1 MNKKAIVLA
10 SLLILLIHASGA
22 QTASAQRCESF
33 AQIFTDVWKKW
44 GETIIKVG
52 CVVKAAATTSAAA
65 PVTAG
70 ASLAA
75 TVTLSAT
82 CIKNASKYK
91 EAAEAMVLAFN
102 ALADN
107 GQATLGP
114 RRIEFGQNQLGTLVG
129 PSNRTFVS
137 VYPMDK
143 NSVTFKVKK
152 LEFDGKVE
160 VVICKIDADSKMTNL
175 AVFNFT
181 GDEKD
186 GTEIVKTVTGV
197 ENQLVQIRLN
207 GQSAAKRFKYQ
218 FSAIK

>member
-10 SLLILLIHASGA
+10 SMLVLVIHASAA
-22 QTASAQRCESF
+22 QNASAQRCESF
-33 AQIFTDVWKKW
+33 AQIFADVWKKW

-52 CVVKAAATTSAAA
+52 CVAKAAATTSAAA
-65 PVTAG
+65 PVTG
-70 ASLAA
+70 GTSLAA

-82 CIKNASKYK
+82 CIKNATKYK
-91 EAAEAMVLAFN
+91 EAAEAMVKLFN

-114 RRIEFGQNQLGTLVG
+114 RRIEFGNPQNGTLIG

-143 NSVTFKVKK
+143 NSITFKVKK
-152 LEFDGKVE
+152 IEGDGKVE
-160 VVICKIDADSKMTNL
+160 AVICRIDADNNITNL

-186 GTEIVKTVTGV
+186 GTEIVRTVTGV

-207 GQSAAKRFKYQ
+207 GQSAVKKFKYQ
-218 FSAIK
+218 FIATK

>member
-1 MNKKAIVLA
+1 MKKKAIVLA
-10 SLLILLIHASGA
+10 SLLILLIHASTAPSARA
-22 QTASAQRCESF
+22 QKCESF
-33 AQIFTDVWKKW
+33 AQTITDIWKKW
-44 GETIIKVG
+44 GETIIKVK
-52 CVVKAAATTSAAA
+52 CVIKAASETSAAA

-70 ASLAA
+70 ASIAA

-82 CIKNASKYK
+82 CIKNAAKYK
-91 EAAEAMVLAFN
+91 EAAELMVTAFN

-114 RRIEFGQNQLGTLVG
+114 RRIEFGNPQFGTLIG

-143 NSVTFKVKK
+143 NSVTFRVKK
-152 LEFDGKVE
+152 LEGDGKVE
-160 VVICKIDADSKMTNL
+160 VIICRVEADGKMTNL
-175 AVFNFT
+175 NVFNFT

-207 GQSAAKRFKYQ
+207 GQSAVKKFKYQ
-218 FSAIK
+218 FTATK

>member
-10 SLLILLIHASGA
+10 SLLILVIHTTGV

-65 PVTAG
+65 PVTGG
-70 ASLAA
+70 ASIAA

-82 CIKNASKYK
+82 CIKNATKYK
-91 EAAEAMVLAFN
+91 EAAEAMVVLFN

-114 RRIEFGQNQLGTLVG
+114 RRIEFGSNQFGTLIG

-186 GTEIVKTVTGV
+186 GTEIVKTVSGV
-197 ENQLVQIRLN
+197 ENHLVQIRLN
-207 GQSAAKRFKYQ
+207 GQSTVKRFRYQ
-218 FSAIK
+218 FSATK

>member
-1 MNKKAIVLA
+1 MKKKAIVLA
-10 SLLILLIHASGA
+10 SLLIILAHTSAA
-22 QTASAQRCESF
+22 PTASAQRCEGVT
-33 AQIFTDVWKKW
+33 QILTDVWKKW

-65 PVTAG
+65 PVTG
-70 ASLAA
+70 GTSLAA

-82 CIKNASKYK
+82 CIKNAAKYK
-91 EAAEAMVLAFN
+91 EAAEAMVRLFN
-102 ALADN
+102 DLADN

-114 RRIEFGQNQLGTLVG
+114 RRIEFGNAQSGTLIG

-143 NSVTFKVKK
+143 NSVSFKVKK
-152 LEFDGKVE
+152 LDGDGKVE
-160 VVICKIDADSKMTNL
+160 VVICKIDADNKLSNL

-186 GTEIVKTVTGV
+186 GTEIVKTVSGV
-197 ENQLVQIRLN
+197 ENNLVQIRLN
-207 GQSAAKRFKYQ
+207 GQSAVKKFKYQ
-218 FSAIK
+218 FTATK

>member
-1 MNKKAIVLA
+1 MKKKAFVIA
-10 SLLILLIHASGA
+10 SLLILLFHTSVAPSA
-22 QTASAQRCESF
+22 QAQRCESL

-44 GETIIKVG
+44 GDTIIKVG
-52 CVVKAAATTSAAA
+52 CVIKSASETSAAA
-65 PVTAG
+65 PATAG

-75 TVTLSAT
+75 TAALSAK
-82 CIKNASKYK
+82 CIKNATKYK
-91 EAAEAMVLAFN
+91 VAAEEMVRLFN
-102 ALADN
+102 QLADN

-114 RRIEFGQNQLGTLVG
+114 RRIEFGTNQFGTLIG

-143 NSVTFKVKK
+143 NSITFKVKK
-152 LEFDGKVE
+152 LEGESKAE
-160 VVICKIDADSKMTNL
+160 VVICKIDADNKITNL

-197 ENQLVQIRLN
+197 ENHLVQIRLN
-207 GQSAAKRFKYQ
+207 GQTAVKKLRFQLNVTK
-218 FSAIK
+218 

>member
-10 SLLILLIHASGA
+10 SLLILVIHTSGA
-22 QTASAQRCESF
+22 QTANAQRCESF

-65 PVTAG
+65 PVTGG
-70 ASLAA
+70 ASVAA
-75 TVTLSAT
+75 TITLSTT
-82 CIKNASKYK
+82 CIKNATKYK
-91 EAAEAMVLAFN
+91 EAAEAMVILFN

-114 RRIEFGQNQLGTLVG
+114 RRIEFGNNQQGTLVG

-152 LEFDGKVE
+152 IEFDGKVE
-160 VVICKIDADSKMTNL
+160 AVICKIDGEGKMTNL

-197 ENQLVQIRLN
+197 ENHLVQIRLN
-207 GQSAAKRFKYQ
+207 GQSAAKRFHYQ
-218 FSAIK
+218 FIATK

>member
-1 MNKKAIVLA
+1 MNKKAIVLT
-10 SLLILLIHASGA
+10 SLLVLLIHTTGA
-22 QTASAQRCESF
+22 QPASAQRCESF
-33 AQIFTDVWKKW
+33 AQTLTDVWKKW

-65 PVTAG
+65 PLTGG
-70 ASLAA
+70 ASVAA
-75 TVTLSAT
+75 TITLSST

-91 EAAEAMVLAFN
+91 EAAEAMVVLFN
-102 ALADN
+102 FLADN

-114 RRIEFGQNQLGTLVG
+114 RRIEFGNNQFGTLVG

-143 NSVTFKVKK
+143 NSMTFKVKK

-160 VVICKIDADSKMTNL
+160 VVICKIDGTNKLTNL

-186 GTEIVKTVTGV
+186 GTEIVKTVSGV
-197 ENQLVQIRLN
+197 ENHLVQIRLN
-207 GQSAAKRFKYQ
+207 GQSAAKRFKFQ
-218 FSAIK
+218 FSASK

>member
-22 QTASAQRCESF
+22 SSASAQRCESF

-52 CVVKAAATTSAAA
+52 CVAKAVATTSAAA
-65 PVTAG
+65 PVTG
-70 ASLAA
+70 GTSIAA

-82 CIKNASKYK
+82 CIKNAAKYK
-91 EAAEAMVLAFN
+91 EAAEAMVIAFN

-114 RRIEFGQNQLGTLVG
+114 RRIEFGNPQSGTLIG

-143 NSVTFKVKK
+143 NSVSFKVKK
-152 LEFDGKVE
+152 LEGESKVE
-160 VVICKIDADSKMTNL
+160 VVICKIDGDNKLTNL

-186 GTEIVKTVTGV
+186 GTEIVKTVSGV
-197 ENQLVQIRLN
+197 ENSLVQIRLN
-207 GQSAAKRFKYQ
+207 GQSAVKRFKYQ
-218 FSAIK
+218 FTATK